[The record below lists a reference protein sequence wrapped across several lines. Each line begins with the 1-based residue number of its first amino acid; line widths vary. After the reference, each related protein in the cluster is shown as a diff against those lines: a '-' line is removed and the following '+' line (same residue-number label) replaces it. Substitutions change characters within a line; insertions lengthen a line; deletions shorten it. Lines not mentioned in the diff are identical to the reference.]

1 MHYEGNI
8 IRPPSEADS
17 IILQVT
23 VGCSHNRCTFCGAYK
38 DVPFR
43 IKEESILDADIAFAK
58 AYCTRQTRVF
68 LADGDALILPQ
79 KKLVSILRKI
89 RTDLPWVRR
98 VSTYGNARAIR
109 SKTISGL
116 RELKNLGLDRIYMG
130 LESGHDDVLL
140 RIKKTETSQ
149 SMVEAARRIDEAGLF
164 LSVTVLLG
172 IGGLD
177 LSIKHAEATGQVLS
191 LMSPRQIAALT
202 LMPLPNTPLY
212 EDMRNGRFNLPDA
225 QGILEELKVL
235 VQAITLDR
243 VQFHAN
249 HASNYLPISGRLQK
263 NKGEILAAIH
273 LALAGGLSLVPE
285 GRRVL

>member
-1 MHYEGNI
+1 M
-8 IRPPSEADS
+8 PPGTAP
-17 IILQVT
+17 
-23 VGCSHNRCTFCGAYK
+23 GK
-38 DVPFR
+38 
-43 IKEESILDADIAFAK
+43 K
-58 AYCTRQTRVF
+58 RVF
-68 LADGDALILPQ
+68 LADGDALTLSQ
-79 KKLVSILRKI
+79 KKLVSILQKI
-89 RTDLPWVRR
+89 RRDLPWVRR

-109 SKTISGL
+109 SKTISEL

-130 LESGHDDVLL
+130 LESGHDGALL
-140 RIKKTETSQ
+140 RIKKAETAQ
-149 SMVEAARRIDEAGLF
+149 SMVEAAQRVREAGIF
-164 LSVTVLLG
+164 LSVTILLG

-177 LSIKHAEATGQVLS
+177 LSLQHAEATGQVLS
-191 LMSPRQIAALT
+191 LMAPRQIAALT

-212 EDMRNGRFNLPDA
+212 KDMQNGRFNLPDA
-225 QGILEELKVL
+225 QGILEELKGL